1 MYSII
6 VQEVHK
12 NSQKHGIFYVHLYC
26 TCNIK
31 KPIKQVKYLLQ
42 EKIISL
48 ILLHYLRKLK
58 AAKI

>member
-12 NSQKHGIFYVHLYC
+12 YSQKHGIFYVHLYC
-26 TCNIK
+26 TCDIK

-42 EKIISL
+42 EKVISL
-48 ILLHYLRKLK
+48 ILLYYIRKLK
-58 AAKI
+58 EAQM